1 MDWEGGGVIAFP
13 IKINCYNCG
22 ALLYESQTEVPGIEY
37 LTRRNNQKLPLKS
50 QESPPITLF
59 IRAKVGTHCPKCGE
73 RLARVPREVKV
84 IPVMKET

>member
-1 MDWEGGGVIAFP
+1 MPFQVKCG
-13 IKINCYNCG
+13 NCG
-22 ALLYESQTEVPGIEY
+22 AILYESPNDIPGIAY

>member
-37 LTRRNNQKLPLKS
+37 LTRRNNQKLGYRFS
-50 QESPPITLF
+50 PITLF
-59 IRAKVGTHCPKCGE
+59 IRTKIGTHCPKCGE
-73 RLARVPREVKV
+73 RLANVPRTVKV
-84 IPVMKET
+84 IPVIKET